1 MIIALV
7 FALTQAATSRPAP
20 RPSATPVPAQ
30 TPAAAVKNPLAG
42 TAKAD
47 TTPRA
52 LGAASPTS
60 SSLGSLGSRV
70 KLNREKAKTIFTQD
84 VVPTPTGPEP
94 AVADATKRNASEQLE
109 KAIADERDAEKGWRE
124 READRRARLADARAT
139 QQEICARYA
148 AAANNAGLQDGRIS
162 DAAGAILGALL
173 ADCTTATKKADAIEA
188 ERARVEEDCRKT
200 PGCKPGWL
208 R

>member
-7 FALTQAATSRPAP
+7 FALTQAATPRPAP
-20 RPSATPVPAQ
+20 RPPTTPVTAP

-52 LGAASPTS
+52 LGVASPTS

-84 VVPTPTGPEP
+84 VVPTPTGHEP
-94 AVADATKRNASEQLE
+94 AVADATKKSAGEQLE
-109 KAIADERDAEKGWRE
+109 KAIADERDAEKSWRE
-124 READRRARLADARAT
+124 READRRARLADARLS

-148 AAANNAGLQDGRIS
+148 AAANNAGLQDGRVS

-173 ADCTTATKKADAIEA
+173 ADCTTATRKADSIEA
-188 ERARVEEDCRKT
+188 ERAGVEEDCRKT